1 MTNPDV
7 GKSALLYL
15 TAVFSGA
22 LIGFLGGAFRWC
34 LQTADRLRGELV
46 EWSQAAPG
54 PGWLVPIAVAAVG
67 AALAALIVRWVP
79 LASGSGI
86 PHVEAVYRGDASAP
100 NFLVLPAR
108 FIGGVLSIGSGLV
121 LGREGPTVH
130 MGAVIGAESAR
141 RVRLSDKD
149 VRLMQTAVGGAGL
162 AVAFNA
168 PIAGTLFALE
178 EVTKSFR
185 LEPVLATLFAAASAV
200 TCTRWMLGNNP
211 DFAVGAVPTPDLAW
225 LPLFVVFGLLTG
237 LLGAAY
243 NRNVLWFLDHIGG
256 VRRIPVVAKASAI
269 GAVIGLTMFISP
281 LAVGGGDQ
289 LTQTILSGQ
298 QLAVPVII
306 GYLLVRFV
314 AGPLSYAA
322 AVPGGL
328 FAPLLALGALWGLL
342 FVSGFN
348 AVWGTDV
355 GALALP
361 MALVGMAAFFG
372 ATVRAPLT
380 GIVIVIEMTAT
391 TSVAVPML
399 AATAAAVLVSYLTAT
414 PPIYDSLGE
423 RMAPEPR

>member
-141 RVRLSDKD
+141 RVRLSDK
-149 VRLMQTAVGGAGL
+149 GL
-162 AVAFNA
+162 ALTEKINELYLRNSVDIEGR
-168 PIAGTLFALE
+168 IA
-178 EVTKSFR
+178 
-185 LEPVLATLFAAASAV
+185 
-200 TCTRWMLGNNP
+200 
-211 DFAVGAVPTPDLAW
+211 
-225 LPLFVVFGLLTG
+225 
-237 LLGAAY
+237 
-243 NRNVLWFLDHIGG
+243 
-256 VRRIPVVAKASAI
+256 
-269 GAVIGLTMFISP
+269 SP
-281 LAVGGGDQ
+281 DQ
-289 LTQTILSGQ
+289 LKQLNQTLTSLERYWSSLI
-298 QLAVPVII
+298 
-306 GYLLVRFV
+306 
-314 AGPLSYAA
+314 SYT
-322 AVPGGL
+322 L
-328 FAPLLALGALWGLL
+328 
-342 FVSGFN
+342 
-348 AVWGTDV
+348 
-355 GALALP
+355 
-361 MALVGMAAFFG
+361 
-372 ATVRAPLT
+372 
-380 GIVIVIEMTAT
+380 
-391 TSVAVPML
+391 
-399 AATAAAVLVSYLTAT
+399 
-414 PPIYDSLGE
+414 
-423 RMAPEPR
+423 